1 MDTIIQMSEPVI
13 QYAFF
18 WFLPLLF
25 VGGLIGGALLSSD
38 TTKLEGNSIAVLGMK
53 GSGKTTFLH
62 NISDGKIATGEGTSR
77 NKYDS
82 FYVKF
87 GDKTMKIKPGDDIPG
102 GDDFVRSYEEM
113 ILKSDICFFVFN
125 AYLYLNNE
133 KYRKETNMRMF
144 HIYDK
149 IQKKNPDVMNKKY
162 AIIATHL
169 DKLPDEGKNALD
181 DIRKIIKNDKLM
193 RIKLLDET
201 LINNNFIAIDAR
213 KPDACKKIIEQ
224 LF

>member
-1 MDTIIQMSEPVI
+1 MDTIVQMSEPVI

-25 VGGLIGGALLSSD
+25 GGILALEML
-38 TTKLEGNSIAVLGMK
+38 TKLEGSSIAVLGMK

-62 NISDGKIATGEGTSR
+62 NISDGEIAIGEGTSI
-77 NKYDS
+77 NKYKS

-87 GDKTMKIKPGDDIPG
+87 GDDKTMKIYSGDDIPG

-113 ILKSDICFFVFN
+113 ILKSYICFFVFN

-169 DKLPDEGKNALD
+169 DKLPDEGK
-181 DIRKIIKNDKLM
+181 M
-193 RIKLLDET
+193 
-201 LINNNFIAIDAR
+201 
-213 KPDACKKIIEQ
+213 P
-224 LF
+224 